1 MAYRNRIRNP
11 VLQARIFLPKWFV
24 KVVRP
29 GRELPDD
36 TVQLHVPLDMSKID
50 IKNYMEKIYNIPVAK
65 VNTRI
70 QTGKVKTKVYRNDA
84 IQYKSP
90 DVKVAYVIL
99 KEGSFKFPD
108 LFPPEPEAKIVDDD
122 DNSDDVGLPKIQ
134 DGENKDN
141 QNSQSWFNL

>member
-1 MAYRNRIRNP
+1 MAYRNRVRNP
-11 VLQARIFLPKWFV
+11 ILQARIFLPKWFV

-70 QTGKVKTKVYRNDA
+70 QAGKVKSKVYRNDA
-84 IQYKSP
+84 IQYRTP
-90 DVKVAYVIL
+90 DIKVAYVIL
-99 KEGSFKFPD
+99 KEDSFKFPD
-108 LFPPEPEAKIVDDD
+108 IFPPDSEAKIVDDD
-122 DNSDDVGLPKIQ
+122 LK
-134 DGENKDN
+134 E
-141 QNSQSWFNL
+141 QNSAMPENQLSEKNKENEQQTWFNL

>member
-1 MAYRNRIRNP
+1 MAYRNRVRNP
-11 VLQARIFLPKWFV
+11 ILQARIFLPKWFV

-70 QTGKVKTKVYRNDA
+70 QAGKVKTKVYRNDA
-84 IQYKSP
+84 IQYKTP
-90 DVKVAYVIL
+90 DIKVAYVIL

-108 LFPPEPEAKIVDDD
+108 VFPPDPEAKVVEEDDIND
-122 DNSDDVGLPKIQ
+122 TTV
-134 DGENKDN
+134 
-141 QNSQSWFNL
+141 QNSTLPAQTDDEKEKQPWFNL